1 MMVMKSHYFFFST
14 TSLSLLLFLPLLAL
28 ENFPV
33 PLFTVVDAFSVQPS
47 REQFLAATTLS
58 ATAVAPED
66 SVFANTAVGGTA
78 PNLKSFLKKPSKVLT
93 VGVEVTPEDD
103 VDKNALSILS
113 MQLRK
118 SKVSSIWTSSTEAVE
133 VFVEEQA
140 TARGNFP
147 GPVPVV
153 YDGPDIERAVT
164 AGASAVVV
172 SSTEEW
178 TANSAVENYEVIWKI
193 SSIEDAKTVMDLIG
207 DRADD
212 AAFCLDDV
220 DDETSMKRIIES
232 LPKSSLCIATLNPM
246 QPGGLEIQQGKQYS
260 KTYGCAS
267 VVIQNAC
274 VGDAEDLEY
283 SQFLV
288 HGLTSK
294 ASSEFK
300 FSGLTGSTN
309 GHFGG
314 IQANNQVQWRRVQ

>member
-1 MMVMKSHYFFFST
+1 
-14 TSLSLLLFLPLLAL
+14 
-28 ENFPV
+28 
-33 PLFTVVDAFSVQPS
+33 
-47 REQFLAATTLS
+47 
-58 ATAVAPED
+58 
-66 SVFANTAVGGTA
+66 
-78 PNLKSFLKKPSKVLT
+78 
-93 VGVEVTPEDD
+93 
-103 VDKNALSILS
+103 

-118 SKVSSIWTSSTEAVE
+118 SKVSSIWTSSTEAVA
-133 VFVEEQA
+133 VLAEEQA

-153 YDGPDIERAVT
+153 YNGPDIERAVT

-178 TANSAVENYEVIWKI
+178 NTHSVVVGSCEVIWNI
-193 SSIEDAKTVMDLIG
+193 SSVEDAEKVMDLMG

-212 AAFCLDDV
+212 AAFCLDGV
-220 DDETSMKRIIES
+220 DDETSMKQIIES
-232 LPKSSLCIATLNPM
+232 LPISSLWIATLNPM
-246 QPGGLEIQQGKQYS
+246 QPDGLEIQRGKHYQ
-260 KTYGCAS
+260 KTYGCSS
-267 VVIQNAC
+267 VLIQNAC
-274 VGDAEDLEY
+274 VGDGEDVEY

-314 IQANNQVQWRRVQ
+314 VQANGRVQWRRVQRRGLCVCI